1 MTGRSILRRTTFL
14 LIGGAI
20 LIANAT
26 LVVGIVSAAVPDGP
40 PDQWLLLTL
49 TVVAVALV
57 GLLPGLRELQV
68 AAAQTMLGADGVVV
82 PTPTRWE
89 HRWRT
94 MLWTVLHQV
103 VGFLVGLG
111 FVLAA
116 TGVIAAVA
124 LAVGSQPQLDFAPL
138 PPASL
143 AGWLL
148 IDLAALAGVA
158 AALLGAWFAGVAA
171 RWAAPLLLGP
181 LGTDRLAVAEARL
194 RQELEYRRLS
204 RDLHDGVGHAL
215 SAISLQAEAGRRQL
229 VRDPQRA
236 DESMAAI
243 AALASAAVGELDH
256 ALGVLRDGI
265 APRSPEPGLTELPDL
280 VAAHRSLGMSLDTS
294 TGEVGEVPALVSHT
308 AYRVCA
314 EGLTNAAKHGVA
326 GPVLLTV
333 DRSLGG
339 LRLEVRNPIDGRG
352 PRGRVGCG
360 LDALREQVAIL
371 DGELVAQSTDSEW
384 VLQARLPLRLG
395 LGVHH
400 G

>member
-1 MTGRSILRRTTFL
+1 MTGRSMLRRTTFV

-26 LVVGIVSAAVPDGP
+26 LVIGIVSAATPQGP
-40 PDQWLLLTL
+40 PDKWLLLTFTAL
-49 TVVAVALV
+49 AVALV

-82 PTPTRWE
+82 PTPMRWE

-94 MLWTVLHQV
+94 VLWCVLHQV
-103 VGFLVGLG
+103 VGFLVGLA

-116 TGVIAAVA
+116 IGVTALVA
-124 LAVGSQPQLDFAPL
+124 LAVGSQPQLDPG
-138 PPASL
+138 PPRPDSAV
-143 AGWLL
+143 GWLL
-148 IDLAALAGVA
+148 LGLATVGGIA
-158 AALLGAWFAGVAA
+158 AAALGAWFAGVAA

-229 VRDPQRA
+229 SRDPQRA
-236 DESMAAI
+236 DESMSAI
-243 AALASAAVGELDH
+243 AALASAAVEELDH

-265 APRSPEPGLTELPDL
+265 APRSPEPGLTELADL
-280 VAAHRSLGMSLDTS
+280 VAAHRSLGMSVDAS
-294 TGEVGEVPALVSHT
+294 TGEVGEVPALISHT

-326 GPVLLTV
+326 GPVVLTV

-339 LRLEVRNPIDGRG
+339 LRLEVRNPIDGRRR
-352 PRGRVGCG
+352 RGRTGRG
-360 LDALREQVAIL
+360 LDGLREQVAIL

-384 VLQARLPLRLG
+384 VLQARLPL
-395 LGVHH
+395 GVHH
-400 G
+400 A